1 MLLEELVC
9 ELVGYYI
16 HCLVLYFSTHS
27 LAKHIYFITETAIS
41 YYEMVDR
48 ALRCYDIQLET
59 VILFNEF
66 KNSLPY
72 FTGNVSAIFSTI
84 FINSLVDHAR
94 WVNCL
99 FISFPGINIFGALSG
114 DGGQNSVVQRIS
126 G

>member
-1 MLLEELVC
+1 MLLEELAC
-9 ELVGYYI
+9 ELIGYYI

-59 VILFNEF
+59 VILFNEL

-72 FTGNVSAIFSTI
+72 FTGNVSVIFSTI
-84 FINSLVDHAR
+84 FVNSLVDHAR
-94 WVNCL
+94 WVNCPL
-99 FISFPGINIFGALSG
+99 ISFPGINIFGTLSG
-114 DGGQNSVVQRIS
+114 D
-126 G
+126 

>member
-9 ELVGYYI
+9 ELIGYYI

-66 KNSLPY
+66 KTLCRTSLEM
-72 FTGNVSAIFSTI
+72 FLLFSAQY
-84 FINSLVDHAR
+84 
-94 WVNCL
+94 
-99 FISFPGINIFGALSG
+99 LSIPRLITR
-114 DGGQNSVVQRIS
+114 DG
-126 G
+126 

>member
-9 ELVGYYI
+9 ELIGYYI

-84 FINSLVDHAR
+84 FINSLLITR
-94 WVNCL
+94 
-99 FISFPGINIFGALSG
+99 
-114 DGGQNSVVQRIS
+114 DG
-126 G
+126 